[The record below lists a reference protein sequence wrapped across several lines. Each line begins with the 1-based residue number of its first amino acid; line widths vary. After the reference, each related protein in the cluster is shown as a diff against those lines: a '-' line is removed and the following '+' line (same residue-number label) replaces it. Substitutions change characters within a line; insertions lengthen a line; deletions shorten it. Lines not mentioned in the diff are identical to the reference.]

1 MMKNKKIG
9 FIGQG
14 WIGKNY
20 ADNFEQRGFEVVRYS
35 LEPGY
40 VNNKEKIK
48 DCNIVFIAVPTP
60 TTTKGFD
67 FSAVESAL
75 LLIGKGGAAVI
86 KSTILPG
93 TVDELQENFPD
104 IFIVHSPEFL
114 TEATAAYDAANP
126 IFNIIGVPVMREDY
140 LAIAR
145 EIMSILPRAKV
156 EKICLAK
163 EAEFF
168 KYIRNSFFF
177 SKVVFMNILYDL
189 AFSLSCD
196 WSKIEELL
204 EADPWIG
211 PMHIKPVHKSGRG
224 AGGHCFIKDFAAFVD
239 FYKKK
244 VDDKEGQFLLDANVR
259 KNISL
264 LIATNKDLDI
274 LRSVYG
280 QDFIK

>member
-1 MMKNKKIG
+1 MIKNKKIG

-20 ADNFEQRGFEVVRYS
+20 ADNFEERGFSVTRYS
-35 LEPGY
+35 LDRCY
-40 VNNKEKIK
+40 VNNKDKIREC
-48 DCNIVFIAVPTP
+48 DIVFIAVPTP
-60 TTTKGFD
+60 TTPAGFD
-67 FSAVESAL
+67 FSAIQQSLFCV
-75 LLIGKGGAAVI
+75 GKNKTVVI

-93 TVDELQENFPD
+93 TTEILQESHPD
-104 IFIVHSPEFL
+104 LFIMHSPEFL
-114 TEATAAYDAANP
+114 SEATASHDVANP
-126 IFNIIGVPVMREDY
+126 VFNIIGLPSMEKEFY
-140 LAIAR
+140 LRAQ
-145 EIMSILPRAKV
+145 EVLDILPKANI

-189 AFSLSCD
+189 AFSLGCD

-244 VDDKEGQFLLDANVR
+244 VGDKEGQFLLDANVR